1 MKIAIASEVENLEGV
16 VSEKAGR
23 ASFYLFFEGEKFLK
37 SVKNPFAFGS
47 GGAGFAVAK
56 MLSDEKVGLVIAGSL
71 GGNMESALRERR
83 IEFKEF
89 LGKIKEAIAKF
100 S

>member
-1 MKIAIASEVENLEGV
+1 MKIAIASEGENLEGV
-16 VSEKAGR
+16 VSERAGR
-23 ASFYLFFEGEKFLK
+23 ASFYLFFEGKKFLK

-56 MLSDEKVGLVIAGSL
+56 MLSDEKVDIVVAGSF
-71 GGNMESALRERR
+71 GGNMESALKERGVKFE
-83 IEFKEF
+83 EFS
-89 LGKIKEAIAKF
+89 GSISEAIIKF